1 MCDSCLPQFFNQDG
15 VLSFVEN
22 DYYYGKLP
30 QQEMRI
36 PLDVYQNEGV
46 ASLKA
51 YMNTHKPRGRR
62 VLLNSFRTNH
72 ADGRFLLPLDPTS
85 VVFYLGCG
93 FGTLAIPIAK
103 VSKHVF
109 AVDATFERV
118 QFLARHVKC
127 EDVANITPIHTSVWD
142 LPFDKYSFDCVV
154 MNWCFGMGWRVVR

>member
-15 VLSFVEN
+15 VLSFFEN

-36 PLDVYQNEGV
+36 LLDVYQNEEV
-46 ASLKA
+46 AKLKA
-51 YMNTHKPRGRR
+51 YLNTHKPRGRC
-62 VLLNSFRTNH
+62 VLLNSLCANH
-72 ADGRFLLPLDPTS
+72 ADGRFLLPLDPTN
-85 VVFYLGCG
+85 VVLYLGCG

-118 QFLARHVKC
+118 
-127 EDVANITPIHTSVWD
+127 
-142 LPFDKYSFDCVV
+142 
-154 MNWCFGMGWRVVR
+154 